1 MLDGRQQQIFPER
14 DRKLEAA
21 RELRRLRHQA
31 AAQAGSQTA
40 TEVN

>member
-1 MLDGRQQQIFPER
+1 MRIVEIER

-21 RELRRLRHQA
+21 RELRRLRRQA
-31 AAQAGSQTA
+31 AVQTGSETA